1 MQQTPAQTHTLDTL
15 RAALVQHKPQLEPI
29 IDTVFSKFR
38 ETTTPSDEI
47 AEQLKTML
55 KRDITPGENED
66 ARTFTWRNPSNQPI
80 VLTIPLEDQG
90 DEPTAE
96 ATDQADTVEES
107 GDEEAAVEGA
117 AVEQAADEESAPEED
132 AVGTEEAT
140 AEPTNNQPENDNTVS
155 AEPERINLLDD
166 LDTLLDNTHLHLI
179 IQRTGKKDG
188 QNVLSVTVIPQ
199 AKDDKTDPA
208 LLTPIN
214 LKGTTRELE
223 TGLLQ
228 AIRITTDGNR
238 SIEEALA
245 ELEEAK
251 KEAAAAKKAE
261 ASKTKKGTSK
271 AAPKAAAAKKDEK
284 PAEPEAPSLFD
295 APAED
300 TKATKN
306 TPSADAANE
315 TAEAT
320 K

>member
-1 MQQTPAQTHTLDTL
+1 MQQQTPAQTHTLDTL

-29 IDTVFSKFR
+29 IDTVFSKFKK
-38 ETTTPSDEI
+38 TATPSDEI

-55 KRDITPGENED
+55 QRDITPGENDE

-80 VLTIPLEDQG
+80 VLTIPLEEEDS
-90 DEPTAE
+90 EPAAE
-96 ATDQADTVEES
+96 ATDQADDEVTEADTSDPAVEEVTAE
-107 GDEEAAVEGA
+107 DDTEAA
-117 AVEQAADEESAPEED
+117 QED
-132 AVGTEEAT
+132 AGEPEAN
-140 AEPTNNQPENDNTVS
+140 EPENDDATQ
-155 AEPERINLLDD
+155 AQPERVNLLDE
-166 LDTLLDNTHLHLI
+166 LDTLLDTTNLHLI
-179 IQRTGKKDG
+179 IQRTGKRDG
-188 QNVLSVTVIPQ
+188 QNILSVTVVPQ
-199 AKDDKTDPA
+199 AKNDKTDPA

-261 ASKTKKGTSK
+261 ASKAKNGASK
-271 AAPKAAAAKKDEK
+271 TPAKAAAKKEEK
-284 PAEPEAPSLFD
+284 KEEEPVAAAPSLFD

-300 TKATKN
+300 TQPDKK
-306 TPSADAANE
+306 
-315 TAEAT
+315 
-320 K
+320 

>member
-1 MQQTPAQTHTLDTL
+1 MQQQTPAQTHTLDTL

-55 KRDITPGENED
+55 KRDITPGENDD

-96 ATDQADTVEES
+96 AADQADTIELAV
-107 GDEEAAVEGA
+107 EEAAG
-117 AVEQAADEESAPEED
+117 EESAAEED
-132 AVGTEEAT
+132 AAVTEEAT
-140 AEPTNNQPENDNTVS
+140 AEPTPSAPENDTAAP
-155 AEPERINLLDD
+155 AEPERVNLLDE

-245 ELEEAK
+245 ELEAAK

-261 ASKTKKGTSK
+261 ASKTKKGASK

-284 PAEPEAPSLFD
+284 PAEPAAPSLFD
-295 APAED
+295 TPA
-300 TKATKN
+300 T
-306 TPSADAANE
+306 
-315 TAEAT
+315 EAT
-320 K
+320 KTGNKADQADEYADE